1 MADYLNSTVTKD
13 TRRPGAI
20 LLVMVLA
27 AGLAVGGLL
36 MWAVTRSGGGSTE
49 AVEEHANEL
58 PAGVVELTAEAQKN
72 AAVQVV
78 AVQSGTLPT
87 RLQVTGTVRP
97 DEARVAHIRPL
108 GRGVVKSI
116 SARIG
121 DRVRA
126 GQALVTI
133 DNVELGELIGGYLSE
148 RAALRQ
154 AESDVDVKRRALER
168 ATELI
173 KLEAIAQQTLDL
185 RQAEFRSAEAA
196 VSSQRARVANVE
208 ERIHRFGVTDAVLGE
223 IAEEGAGAHGD
234 HSQNV
239 LRAPFEGIVTAFDA
253 SLGELV
259 DPERELFTIAN
270 ITTVWVLAD
279 VYEKDIDRIRRDT
292 DVAVQVETFPGR
304 TFSGRLTYI
313 SDLIDPQTRTA
324 KVRCVVQ
331 NPDGSLKL
339 DMFARVSIPT
349 VETKEAVMVPVA
361 AVQQI
366 GGDQVVFVQQAPSRF
381 ERRPVQLGPTAGEVV
396 EVLSGVKAG
405 ERIVSAGS
413 FYLKTA
419 LLRETIG
426 DEH

>member
-1 MADYLNSTVTKD
+1 
-13 TRRPGAI
+13 
-20 LLVMVLA
+20 
-27 AGLAVGGLL
+27 
-36 MWAVTRSGGGSTE
+36 MWAFTRSGGSGE
-49 AVEEHANEL
+49 AAEEHNNEL
-58 PAGVVELTAEAQKN
+58 PPGVVELTGESQKN
-72 AAVQVV
+72 ASVEIV
-78 AVQSGTLPT
+78 AVKSGTLPAT
-87 RLQVTGTVRP
+87 LQVTGTVRP

-108 GRGVVKSI
+108 GRGVVQSI

-133 DNVELGELIGGYLSE
+133 DNVELGELIGAYLSE
-148 RAALRQ
+148 RGAQRQ
-154 AESDVDVKRRALER
+154 AESDLEVKRRALER

-208 ERIHRFGVTDAVLGE
+208 ERIHRFGVTDAVLAE
-223 IAEEGAGAHGD
+223 IVKEGAGAHGD

-279 VYEKDIDRIRRDT
+279 VYEKDLDRIRRDT

-304 TFSGRLTYI
+304 TFAGRLTYI

-324 KVRCVVQ
+324 KVRCVVA

-339 DMFARVSIPT
+339 DMFARVTIPT
-349 VETKEAVMVPVA
+349 IDTKQAIMIPVA

-366 GGDQVVFVQQAPSRF
+366 GGEQVVFVQLTPTRF
-381 ERRPVQLGPTAGEVV
+381 ERKTVQLGPTAGEVV

-405 ERIVSAGS
+405 ESIVGAGS

-419 LLRETIG
+419 ILRETIG